1 MVSVGR
7 RVAVQTVEDLGA
19 VGNDARGDT
28 LEVDVV
34 LLVMASVT
42 VAVMGK
48 DLSAVGHGA
57 GGGGLGPAGGSGRR
71 GAGAG
76 AGAGSGPGAAMLV
89 GLVAP
94 LLPPGLLLLP
104 RGEGWR
110 WWRGSLVL
118 AVVLA
123 LEARR
128 SGKHTG
134 AK

>member
-1 MVSVGR
+1 MDSVGR
-7 RVAVQTVEDLGA
+7 GVAVLTVVDLGA

-57 GGGGLGPAGGSGRR
+57 GGGGLGPAVGCGRR
-71 GAGAG
+71 GAG